1 MTAGVSNIVQSQLQA
16 SAKST
21 ETRLNQPEV
30 GCNELRQRNAK
41 FENWFQPFGQK
52 VSASETQLSGLA
64 KTVTAQQGELAQI
77 KTEVAKQAEHI
88 QQSVLGAVSST
99 QTDLSSQLAQQFTEQ
114 SNRLEALLLKK
125 QRQE

>member
-1 MTAGVSNIVQSQLQA
+1 MTGVNDIVQSQIQA

-21 ETRLNQPEV
+21 ETRLNQLEV
-30 GCNELRQRNAK
+30 GFNELRQRNAK
-41 FENWFQPFGQK
+41 FETWFQTFGQK
-52 VSASETQLSGLA
+52 VSDSETQLNGLA
-64 KTVTAQQGELAQI
+64 KTVSAQQGELAQI

-88 QQSVLGAVSST
+88 QQSVHVAVSSM